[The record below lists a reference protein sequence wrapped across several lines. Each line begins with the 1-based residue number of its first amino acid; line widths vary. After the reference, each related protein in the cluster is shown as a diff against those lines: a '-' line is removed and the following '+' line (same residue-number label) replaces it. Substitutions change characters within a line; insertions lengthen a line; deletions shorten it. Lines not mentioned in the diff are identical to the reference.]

1 MMVEAIETRLHMIT
15 LTGPTTH
22 QARGP
27 CLSQNDSPRSSGI
40 PYAHGAGTGHLRGC
54 PPEDSHLSSGDKT
67 EAKV

>member
-15 LTGPTTH
+15 LTGLSH

-27 CLSQNDSPRSSGI
+27 CLSQYDSPRSSGI
-40 PYAHGAGTGHLRGC
+40 PYAHGAGTGHVRGC
-54 PPEDSHLSSGDKT
+54 PPEDSQVSSGDKT